1 MERITAI
8 CNGCDRGVSMWN
20 RCRLKEK
27 TKGTKNETYSNWFAE
42 GKPERWSWFD
52 FIFNWKMLE
61 FWNKR
66 LGDLNETRCIS
77 IYGVSSDI
85 TLILIGLL

>member
-27 TKGTKNETYSNWFAE
+27 TKGTKNETYSN
-42 GKPERWSWFD
+42 
-52 FIFNWKMLE
+52 
-61 FWNKR
+61 
-66 LGDLNETRCIS
+66 
-77 IYGVSSDI
+77 
-85 TLILIGLL
+85 